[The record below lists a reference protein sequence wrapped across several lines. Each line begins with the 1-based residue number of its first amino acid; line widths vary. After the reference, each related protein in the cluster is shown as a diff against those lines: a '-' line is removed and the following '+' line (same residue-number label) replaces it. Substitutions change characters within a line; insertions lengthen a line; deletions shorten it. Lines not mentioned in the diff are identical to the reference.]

1 MTEKQIGVGGIVIEK
16 KKVYIETLKSNRDIW
31 VYTPESY
38 NQDDREYP
46 VLYMFDGQN
55 LFLHDGGSQEKWE
68 ADKAAEYLNLKIGA
82 EIIIVGVDHG
92 EEERLNEYNPW
103 YLEKHQFGGK
113 GDAYLDFL
121 ATELKSFI
129 DRNYRTRQEPTHTAI
144 GGSSLG
150 GYMSIYAAAKY
161 PEIFGKVL
169 AMSNALWHDEGK
181 LKEFIKENGLQH
193 DLKIYLDTGRKES
206 DDKAFNS
213 LTVKQHE
220 ELSHILIEAGM
231 KEENMKLKF
240 DPEGVH
246 NEIHWRKRLPEALC
260 WLFS

>member
-1 MTEKQIGVGGIVIEK
+1 MIEK
-16 KKVYIETLKSNRDIW
+16 KNVWIESLNSNRTIW
-31 VYTPESY
+31 VHLPESY
-38 NQDDREYP
+38 KQNEKEYP

-55 LFLHDGGSQEKWE
+55 LFSHDGGSPEKWE
-68 ADKAAEYLNLKIGA
+68 AEKAAEYLSSKIGA

-92 EEERLNEYNPW
+92 DEERLNEYNPW

-113 GDAYLDFL
+113 GDAYLDFM

-129 DRNYRTRQEPTHTAI
+129 DRNYMTRKEPKHTAI

-150 GYMSIYAAAKY
+150 GYMSLYAAAKY

-181 LKEFIKENGLQH
+181 LKEFIMEKGLHH
-193 DLKIYLDTGRKES
+193 DLKIYLDTGRLES
-206 DDKAFNS
+206 DDKEFNI

-220 ELSHILIEAGM
+220 ELSHLLIEAGM
-231 KEENMKLKF
+231 KKENLKVTL